1 MTRTTGQPSRRAVIR
16 DGIGV
21 GLATG
26 AYGVSFG
33 ALGVTSGLSV
43 AQTCMLS
50 LLLASGASQFALVGV
65 LSAGGA
71 PVTAVVSALLLGT
84 RNTLYGL
91 RLAPLLQLRGLRRLL
106 GAQLVLDETTAM
118 AVSQRTPQL
127 ARVGFWSTGI
137 AVFTAWNVATLGGAL
152 GGTAIGDPQDYGL
165 DAAVGAAFLALLWPR
180 LDGSGPW
187 IAATLAVTL
196 ALATVPVLTPGL
208 PVLVAGVV
216 ALLIARRPPSQ
227 EAAETRTE
235 QP

>member
-1 MTRTTGQPSRRAVIR
+1 
-16 DGIGV
+16 
-21 GLATG
+21 
-26 AYGVSFG
+26 
-33 ALGVTSGLSV
+33 
-43 AQTCMLS
+43 
-50 LLLASGASQFALVGV
+50 
-65 LSAGGA
+65 
-71 PVTAVVSALLLGT
+71 
-84 RNTLYGL
+84 
-91 RLAPLLQLRGLRRLL
+91 
-106 GAQLVLDETTAM
+106 M

-137 AVFTAWNVATLGGAL
+137 AVFTAWNVAILGGAL

-165 DAAVGAAFLALLWPR
+165 DAAVGAAFLALLWSR

-227 EAAETRTE
+227 EPAKTRTE